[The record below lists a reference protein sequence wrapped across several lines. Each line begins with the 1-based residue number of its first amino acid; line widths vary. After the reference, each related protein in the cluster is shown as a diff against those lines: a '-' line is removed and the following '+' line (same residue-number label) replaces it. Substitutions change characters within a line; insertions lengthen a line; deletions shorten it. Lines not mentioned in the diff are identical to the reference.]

1 MVCLGCKNPSRPI
14 TQRNKLDDYGKTI
27 EWNDRLEEL
36 IADDGERALC
46 YSWLHGKAEHLYSYR
61 NNFIALPVIVLSTL
75 AGTASIGSDSLFQGF
90 EFAPVII
97 GLTSITVGVLN
108 TVGQY
113 FSWAKRSEG
122 HRIAHISYAKL
133 YRFISTELS
142 LPRRERMKANDLLK
156 VVRENSDRLA
166 ETAPN
171 IPQLIIET
179 FQHHFT
185 DPEISK
191 PEIANGLEKIYI
203 YKEMMDDAGNSIPVL
218 KKMALDKTTNVSVT
232 SATSVLKS
240 ILSRNS
246 PPKHLGSPMASG
258 TGLDAL
264 PVVENPMRK
273 AAAVA
278 TALASK
284 RDLKPEAVLQTV
296 AQIPQVAD
304 AIQAIEELVEVKVD
318 DSETKE

>member
-1 MVCLGCKNPSRPI
+1 MVCLGCKKPSRPI

-75 AGTASIGSDSLFQGF
+75 AGTASIGSESLFQGF
-90 EFAPVII
+90 EFAPVVI

-108 TVGQY
+108 TIGQY

-246 PPKHLGSPMASG
+246 PPKHLGSPVASAASG
-258 TGLDAL
+258 TGLDSL

-273 AAAVA
+273 AAAA
-278 TALASK
+278 K
-284 RDLKPEAVLQTV
+284 PKPEPVV
-296 AQIPQVAD
+296 P
-304 AIQAIEELVEVKVD
+304 ELVEVKLD